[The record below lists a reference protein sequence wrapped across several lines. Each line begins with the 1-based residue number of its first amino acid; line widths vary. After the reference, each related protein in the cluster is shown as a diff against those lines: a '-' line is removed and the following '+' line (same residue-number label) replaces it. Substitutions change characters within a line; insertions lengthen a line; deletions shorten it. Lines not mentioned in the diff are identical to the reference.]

1 MFVKNGIPQCSKY
14 RFGNQAEALSFTSD
28 FELLI
33 PLTTM
38 TSKNRF
44 KYIFIAIVIVLAGLA
59 LADSLGYF
67 NSKSYT
73 AVSHGSH
80 SHYVPHDRDPNVPI
94 NDFPQKKPA
103 PGEKITPTGQ
113 IVPVE
118 Q

>member
-1 MFVKNGIPQCSKY
+1 
-14 RFGNQAEALSFTSD
+14 
-28 FELLI
+28 
-33 PLTTM
+33 M
-38 TSKNRF
+38 TSKNTW
-44 KYIFIAIVIVLAGLA
+44 KYIFIVVVIVLAGLA

-67 NSKSYT
+67 NPKPYT

-94 NDFPQKKPA
+94 NDFPQTEPA

-113 IVPVE
+113 IVPAD